1 MVPGMLVAS
10 LISAILGN
18 ILPGPGTLY
27 RSKSLQFHQRAH
39 AGDEVIGRVRVLS
52 KDSEDEVTCATEVCR
67 TRDGAVLVQGQ
78 AVVQAPQRK
87 YQIDDLEV
95 PGLIVQ
101 RHRHFEALVDK
112 ARPLPSLVVAVV
124 CPEEE
129 KSLEGALLA
138 AREGIISP
146 ILIGNRQRIKEAAS
160 TL

>member
-1 MVPGMLVAS
+1 MLVAS

-112 ARPLPSLVVAVV
+112 ARPLPSLSLPWSA
-124 CPEEE
+124 PRR
-129 KSLEGALLA
+129 KSRSKALCW
-138 AREGIISP
+138 RRGEGIISP